1 MWVRTPEGIR
11 NSTAGSKCKT
21 INSMLTKQSRGW
33 RPLSFSN
40 MAMGRA
46 AGLGG
51 HLAYGFKAFG
61 RIPFSRS
68 SSYCNAVASIARR
81 FPIDT
86 VLFLRTRICQLS
98 DTLCNKRA
106 RLSSSVISEHLRPSS
121 ILPSAKVNG
130 AGNRNSSAGNIRQNS
145 ASNNSLSKS
154 RA

>member
-1 MWVRTPEGIR
+1 MPLPPAPNCKCMDAVWSVRSLGHSPEFFMHCGGG
-11 NSTAGSKCKT
+11 AGGQC
-21 INSMLTKQSRGW
+21 RGW
-33 RPLSFSN
+33 WPLSFSN

-61 RIPFSRS
+61 RILFSRS

-86 VLFLRTRICQLS
+86 VWFLRTRICQLS

-106 RLSSSVISEHLRPSS
+106 RLSSSVISGHLRPSS

-130 AGNRNSSAGNIRQNS
+130 VGTGTK
-145 ASNNSLSKS
+145 LWG
-154 RA
+154 